1 MSRAKQQISET
12 ETETKTKTNV
22 LSEAELSQVSAG
34 IIAVMPQKA
43 QMGDGSV
50 RPVTPQAEKGLIGLL

>member
-12 ETETKTKTNV
+12 ETNV
-22 LSEAELSQVSAG
+22 LSEAELSEVSAG

-50 RPVTPQAEKGLIGLL
+50 RPVAPQAEKGLIGLL

>member
-1 MSRAKQQISET
+1 MEVTMSSSKQRISET
-12 ETETKTKTNV
+12 ETSQ

-43 QMGDGSV
+43 QMCDGSV
-50 RPVTPQAEKGLIGLL
+50 RPAPQAEKALIGLL

>member
-1 MSRAKQQISET
+1 MTRAKQQT
-12 ETETKTKTNV
+12 RETKTQ
-22 LSEAELSQVSAG
+22 ELSQPELTEVTGG
-34 IIAVMPQKA
+34 IIAVLPQKA